1 MKNLFRILLA
11 CFVINSLTILHSKA
25 QTSATPLLSIEK
37 PLPWKADQLME
48 PIELAAMINNADV
61 HLPVILNIGAVE
73 DVKDARHIGPINKP
87 ENMEKFKAEINSL
100 PKNTPLVIYCGCCP
114 FSKCP
119 NIRPA
124 FLELTKAGFTNIKVL
139 NLPKNLATDWTAK
152 GYPLAAK

>member
-1 MKNLFRILLA
+1 MKNLFRILLT
-11 CFVINSLTILHSKA
+11 CFFINSLTILSSKA
-25 QTSATPLLSIEK
+25 QTSAAPLSSLEK
-37 PLPWKADQLME
+37 PIPWKTDQLME
-48 PIELAAMINNADV
+48 PADLAAMINNADT

-73 DVKDARHIGPINKP
+73 DIKGARHIGPVGKP

-100 PKNTPLVIYCGCCP
+100 AKNAQLVIYCGCCP

-139 NLPKNLATDWTAK
+139 NLPVNLTTNWASK
-152 GYPLAAK
+152 GYPMAAK